1 MRNVLKSVPAVAGA
15 YFTMAASRA
24 LAFDAPGTQPNVT
37 VPSALNPDDP
47 GGLNKIKPTGASTD
61 LLLNIRVITNTLILG
76 VGIVAVL
83 MLIIG
88 GFRYVFS
95 QGNEKAVTGAKDT
108 IVYAIIGII
117 VCLVAYAAVNFVL
130 GQFTQTPAV

>member
-15 YFTMAASRA
+15 YFTMIASRA
-24 LAFDAPGTQPNVT
+24 LAVDATGIQPSVA
-37 VPSALNPDDP
+37 VPSALNPDDT
-47 GGLNKIKPTGASTD
+47 GGLAKVKPSGASTD

-130 GQFTQTPAV
+130 GQFTQQPGA

>member
-1 MRNVLKSVPAVAGA
+1 MRNILKSLPALAGA
-15 YFTMAASRA
+15 HFTLMTSRA
-24 LAFDAPGTQPNVT
+24 LAVDSSGVAPGAA
-37 VPSALNPDDP
+37 VPSTLNPSGD
-47 GGLNKIKPTGASTD
+47 LNQVRPTGASTD
-61 LLLNIRVITNTLILG
+61 LLTNIRVITNTLILG

-117 VCLVAYAAVNFVL
+117 VALVAFAAVNFVL
-130 GQFTQTPAV
+130 SQFTQTPANT